1 MGYKEADFVMN
12 ESSEKAIGIVMTR
25 SDIFDLPDRNI

>member
-12 ESSEKAIGIVMTR
+12 ESSENALWIAMTR